1 MDINFFVVFTS
12 VQTIKLATI
21 SLITASAVSLK
32 SKVHRITT
40 NATISPFLSLGNS
53 VSLNVRTTTTSPRYE
68 HVAAVSYTA
77 STGSDVVE

>member
-40 NATISPFLSLGNS
+40 NATISPFLSLGNL

-68 HVAAVSYTA
+68 HVAAVNYTA